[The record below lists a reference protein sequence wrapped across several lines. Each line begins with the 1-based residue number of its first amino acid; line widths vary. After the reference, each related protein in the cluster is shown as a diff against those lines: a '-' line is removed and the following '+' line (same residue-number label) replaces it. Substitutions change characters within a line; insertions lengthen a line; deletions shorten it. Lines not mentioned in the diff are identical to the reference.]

1 MSIERCIEML
11 LGYFALDRG
20 QRAMLDNGTL
30 VAALSWGMFFYI
42 SEKSNQINEKMSGL
56 NSYLNLNG
64 VKDEVHVHHQT
75 GVN

>member
-64 VKDEVHVHHQT
+64 VEDEVHVHHQT

>member
-1 MSIERCIEML
+1 
-11 LGYFALDRG
+11 
-20 QRAMLDNGTL
+20 MLDNGTL
-30 VAALSWGMFFYI
+30 AAALSCGMFFYI

-64 VKDEVHVHHQT
+64 VKDVVHVHHQT

>member
-11 LGYFALDRG
+11 LDYFALARG

-30 VAALSWGMFFYI
+30 AAALSCGMFFYI

-64 VKDEVHVHHQT
+64 VKDAVHVHHQT

>member
-1 MSIERCIEML
+1 
-11 LGYFALDRG
+11 
-20 QRAMLDNGTL
+20 MLDNGTL

-64 VKDEVHVHHQT
+64 VEDEVHVHHQT